1 MAKMQNIILESQ
13 SRELCGVIVRQ
24 RTKDSYFCL
33 KDIIAVVNKWS
44 IDSGN
49 NTIYKPER
57 YFALDST
64 KRFIKSLQ
72 ESKQCEPY
80 IRARGKSESW
90 VHPHLMIDILL
101 WANPDFK
108 VVAYDWLMD
117 YLIENRIKSSDSY
130 VKMCGVLYYHSN
142 NKQNFTKNIQALA
155 RLIKNTLLV
164 EDWDKATKEQLEL
177 REYAHNIIADLA
189 NTLCDSSKGATLGIQ
204 ALQKKIKG

>member
-1 MAKMQNIILESQ
+1 MQNIILESQ

-90 VHPHLMIDILL
+90 IHPHLMIDILL

-130 VKMCGVLYYHSN
+130 V
-142 NKQNFTKNIQALA
+142 QALA

-164 EDWDKATKEQLEL
+164 EYWDKATKEQLEL

-204 ALQKKIKG
+204 ALQKKIKGQICS